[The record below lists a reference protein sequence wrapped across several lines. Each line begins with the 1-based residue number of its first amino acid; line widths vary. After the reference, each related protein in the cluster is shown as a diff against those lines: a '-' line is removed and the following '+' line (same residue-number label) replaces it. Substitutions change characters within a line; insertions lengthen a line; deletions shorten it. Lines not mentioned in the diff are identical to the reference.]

1 MAHVN
6 SRKGVRWVGL
16 CLLLAWAGLTQAST
30 QVAIVVDDL
39 GNQWRAGLSAIN
51 IPFVQTLGIMP
62 GRPFTQAL
70 AQETHRAQKTVIV
83 HAPMSNQR
91 GLPLGPLGLDRA
103 EGREQ
108 LLANLLAGLDGV
120 PFAEGLSNHMGSQLT
135 RDAEAMGWVMA
146 ELKQRQL
153 FFFDSLT
160 IADSQGWR
168 VADAMGVPWS
178 RRRIFLDHERTP
190 EFLARQ
196 WQQALAIARRQGNVT
211 IICHP
216 YPETLAF
223 FASLDPA
230 DYPDIEWVSLKPLL
244 HQPQP
249 MEPEPPIAPD
259 RNLWV
264 ERPHGMPKGS

>member
-1 MAHVN
+1 MVRVN
-6 SRKGVRWVGL
+6 SLSSWRWAGF
-16 CLLLAWAGLTQAST
+16 CLLWALTGLTQAGS

-39 GNQWRAGLSAIN
+39 GNQWRSGLRAIQ

-62 GRPFTQAL
+62 GRPFTEAL
-70 AQETHRAQKTVIV
+70 AQETHRRHKTVIV

-91 GLPLGPLGLDRA
+91 GLPLGPLGLDRD
-103 EGREQ
+103 EGQAQ

-120 PFAEGLSNHMGSQLT
+120 PYAEGLSNHMGSRLT
-135 RDAEAMGWVMA
+135 RDAEAMGWVMS
-146 ELKQRQL
+146 ELKARQL

-168 VADAMGVPWS
+168 VADAMGVPWT
-178 RRRIFLDHERTP
+178 RRRVFLDHERTP
-190 EFLARQ
+190 EFLAQQ
-196 WQQALAIARRQGNVT
+196 WQQALSIARQQGSVT

-230 DYPDIEWVSLKPLL
+230 EYPDIEWVSLKPLL
-244 HQPQP
+244 HQPQAD
-249 MEPEPPIAPD
+249 PEPQLPPPD
-259 RNLWV
+259 TNLWV
-264 ERPHGMPKGS
+264 ERPHRMPKGS